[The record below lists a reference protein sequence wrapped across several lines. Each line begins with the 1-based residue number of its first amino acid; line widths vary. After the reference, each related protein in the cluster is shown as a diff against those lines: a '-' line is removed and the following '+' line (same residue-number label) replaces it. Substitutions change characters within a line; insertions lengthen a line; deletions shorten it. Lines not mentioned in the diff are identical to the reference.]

1 MSTRVIKHPSF
12 TDMKRTVDEK
22 DLPDW
27 LDQGWLLDEP
37 TAGNDGGE
45 TSLKNLTAEGG
56 QGGKPKPGPK
66 Q

>member
-1 MSTRVIKHPSF
+1 
-12 TDMKRTVDEK
+12 MKRDVDEN

-27 LDQGWLLDEP
+27 LDQGWLLDGD
-37 TAGNDGGE
+37 TAGADGGS
-45 TSLKNLTAEGG
+45 TSTQNLTAEGG